1 TIDKTSN
8 PPLNPGWYVVRICNL
23 NATTPVT
30 VRLRAIISLDLR
42 GVQPTVYPAGG
53 QKLILDDA
61 VTTSTI
67 HATNTEKLVSVEVVV
82 RIDHPRVSDLVL
94 TLVGPDGTRVL
105 LDENR
110 GAFTTNGLGLDRF
123 S

>member
-1 TIDKTSN
+1 
-8 PPLNPGWYVVRICNL
+8 
-23 NATTPVT
+23 AT
-30 VRLRAIISLDLR
+30 LGLDLN
-42 GVQPTVYPAGG
+42 GIQPTIYPAGG
-53 QKLILDDA
+53 QKTILDDA

-67 HATNTEKLVSVEVVV
+67 QVTNKENLVSVEVGV

-123 S
+123 STNIIPVNSVGGPDAVTNNIDT